1 MGRYITLNS
10 QFNPFSFD
18 DYIKPYQI
26 YGEAYKEMENQYDD
40 LSSKATILENL
51 ANSAIDQREYQ
62 QYKSFADDL
71 RGQANQLATQGLSP
85 SLRREL
91 MTMRNRYKQ
100 DISPMETAYQR
111 RAALAEEQ
119 RLAMQKDPTSFYEK
133 MASEMG
139 LSNFLNNPNANYGK
153 SYSGALLTSQVAE
166 QAKNL
171 VKQIKNNPTEWKPIL
186 GNQYYEA
193 FIQKGFT
200 DEDVYKA
207 VSGDS
212 DANPILVGIVDKVI
226 QSSGIENWMTPEQLK
241 QAKGIASQGLYN
253 AVGSGDFER
262 LKNEAYETPYER
274 WKHQKEMNISNSPID
289 TPLPAYYQWIGN
301 ELNINDKL
309 VNEYNEDLEK
319 VKQYQTPSSELES
332 STLITGPFGF
342 PYYEI
347 PTIQSQVAQSN
358 FNYLQDKYRTQK
370 EKEIGKELSKEELES
385 RINDARNRVMRSV
398 RSVSFNNT
406 QSAQAMRY
414 LGKELDNIWNNPNTT
429 DRTRKQFIK
438 NRRTGDG
445 IDDEIY
451 NKLKAD
457 SNATIQFNPYSD
469 EFIINSTD
477 AGGSFVIDK
486 SILANIQVPIPNYDG
501 TVFTMPMDKVF
512 GAIHELYQNP
522 NIDIDDPNITTQVN
536 NFLRLAFG
544 AFNNVINSG
553 EFETTKTSAGANTSL
568 NNKPKSKSSTTK

>member
-1 MGRYITLNS
+1 M
-10 QFNPFSFD
+10 FNAD
-18 DYIKPYQI
+18 LVT
-26 YGEAYKEMENQYDD
+26 EAERK
-40 LSSKATILENL
+40 
-51 ANSAIDQREYQ
+51 
-62 QYKSFADDL
+62 
-71 RGQANQLATQGLSP
+71 
-85 SLRREL
+85 
-91 MTMRNRYKQ
+91 NR
-100 DISPMETAYQR
+100 INEI
-111 RAALAEEQ
+111 
-119 RLAMQKDPTSFYEK
+119 
-133 MASEMG
+133 
-139 LSNFLNNPNANYGK
+139 
-153 SYSGALLTSQVAE
+153 
-166 QAKNL
+166 
-171 VKQIKNNPTEWKPIL
+171 KQIKSNPTEWKPIL

-207 VSGDS
+207 ISGDS

-262 LKNEAYETPYER
+262 LKNEAYETPYEK
-274 WKHQKEMNISNSPID
+274 WKHQKEMGILNSPVD
-289 TPLPAYYQWIGN
+289 TLLPAYYQWIGN
-301 ELNINDKL
+301 ELTSDDNLLKKYNQELNDLNAYFDNSESQK
-309 VNEYNEDLEK
+309 DLR
-319 VKQYQTPSSELES
+319 VIDNTYGGWSYMVPSTES
-332 STLITGPFGF
+332 RLSIS
-342 PYYEI
+342 YK
-347 PTIQSQVAQSN
+347 N
-358 FNYLQDKYRTQK
+358 LQDKYRTQE
-370 EKEIGKELSKEELES
+370 EKDAGKELSKEELET
-385 RINDARNRVMRSV
+385 RIKREKSKALKSTK
-398 RSVSFNNT
+398 SASFNNA

-414 LGKELDNIWNNPNTT
+414 LGKELDNIWNNPNITN
-429 DRTRKQFIK
+429 RTRKQLIK
-438 NRRTGDG
+438 NRRTDDG

-457 SNATIQFNPYSD
+457 GNATIQFNPYSD

-512 GAIHELYQNP
+512 EAIHELYQNP

-553 EFETTKTSAGANTSL
+553 EFETTKTSASANTSL
-568 NNKPKSKSSTTK
+568 NNKPKSKSSTIK

>member
-91 MTMRNRYKQ
+91 MTMRNRYRQ

-119 RLAMQKDPTSFYEK
+119 RLAMQKDPTLFYER

-171 VKQIKNNPTEWKPIL
+171 VKQIKSNPTEWKPIL
-186 GNQYYEA
+186 ENQYYEA

-274 WKHQKEMNISNSPID
+274 WKHQKEMDTQDIPLD

-319 VKQYQTPSSELES
+319 VKQYQASSSESGS

-398 RSVSFNNT
+398 RSASFNNT

-438 NRRTGDG
+438 NRRTGDE

-568 NNKPKSKSSTTK
+568 NNKPKSKSSTIK

>member
-85 SLRREL
+85 SLKREL

-119 RLAMQKDPTSFYEK
+119 RLAMQKDPTLFYER

-171 VKQIKNNPTEWKPIL
+171 IKQIKSNPTEWKPIL
-186 GNQYYEA
+186 ENQYYEA

-207 VSGDS
+207 ISGDS

-262 LKNEAYETPYER
+262 LKNEAYETPYEK
-274 WKHQKEMNISNSPID
+274 WKHQKEMGILNSPVD
-289 TPLPAYYQWIGN
+289 TLLPAYYQWIGN
-301 ELNINDKL
+301 ELTSDDNLLKKYNQELNDLNAYFDNSESQK
-309 VNEYNEDLEK
+309 DLR
-319 VKQYQTPSSELES
+319 VIDNTYGGWSYMVPSTES
-332 STLITGPFGF
+332 RLSIS
-342 PYYEI
+342 YK
-347 PTIQSQVAQSN
+347 N
-358 FNYLQDKYRTQK
+358 LQDKYRTQE
-370 EKEIGKELSKEELES
+370 EKDAGKELSKEELET
-385 RINDARNRVMRSV
+385 RIKREKSKALKSTK
-398 RSVSFNNT
+398 SASFNNA

-414 LGKELDNIWNNPNTT
+414 LGKELDNIWNNPNITN
-429 DRTRKQFIK
+429 RTRKQLIK
-438 NRRTGDG
+438 NRRTDDG

-457 SNATIQFNPYSD
+457 GNATIQFNPYSD

-512 GAIHELYQNP
+512 EAIHELYQNP

-553 EFETTKTSAGANTSL
+553 EFETTKTSASANTSL
-568 NNKPKSKSSTTK
+568 NNKPKSKSSTIK

>member
-62 QYKSFADDL
+62 QYKSWSNDLKTQAD
-71 RGQANQLATQGLSP
+71 QLATQGLSP
-85 SLRREL
+85 SLRRSL
-91 MTMRNRYKQ
+91 MTMRNRYKSE
-100 DISPMETAYQR
+100 INPIETAYQR

-119 RLAMQKDPTSFYEK
+119 RLATLKDPTLFYERT
-133 MASEMG
+133 ASDMG
-139 LSNFLNNPNANYGK
+139 LRDFINNPNANYGR
-153 SYSGALLTSQVAE
+153 SYSGALLTQQVAE

-171 VKQIKNNPTEWKPIL
+171 IKQIKSNPKEWKPIL
-186 GNQYYEA
+186 EGQYYEA
-193 FIQKGFT
+193 FTQKGFT
-200 DEDVYKA
+200 DEDVNKA
-207 VSGDS
+207 INGDA
-212 DANPILVGIVDKVI
+212 DANPILVGIVDNVLN
-226 QSSGIENWMTPEQLK
+226 SSGVKEWMDSTQLNK
-241 QAKGIASQGLYN
+241 ARGIASQGLYSG
-253 AVGSGDFER
+253 VGSGDYEHLQNR
-262 LKNEAYETPYER
+262 GYETEYER
-274 WKHQKEMNISNSPID
+274 WKHNQEMNPPTPPEI
-289 TPLPAYYQWIGN
+289 PLPAYYQWIGN
-301 ELNINDKL
+301 ELNTDMNLLK
-309 VNEYNEDLEK
+309 EYNDDLE
-319 VKQYQTPSSELES
+319 SLSEYT
-332 STLITGPFGF
+332 TLINGPQKEAYTSYSGRL
-342 PYYEI
+342 PVYYPSTKEI
-347 PTIQSQVAQSN
+347 SDGINQK
-358 FNYLQDKYRTQK
+358 LQDKYRTPD
-370 EKEIGKELSKEELES
+370 EKFNNIILTNKELENRIKRQRSK
-385 RINDARNRVMRSV
+385 AAKSV
-398 RSVSFNNT
+398 KSASFNNT

-414 LGKELDNIWNNPNTT
+414 LGKELDNIWNNPNITN
-429 DRTRKQFIK
+429 RTRKQLIK
-438 NRRTGDG
+438 NRRTDDG

-512 GAIHELYQNP
+512 EAIHELYQNP

-544 AFNNVINSG
+544 TFNNVINSG

>member
-119 RLAMQKDPTSFYEK
+119 RLAMQKDPTLFYER

-139 LSNFLNNPNANYGK
+139 LSNFLNNPNTNYGK

-171 VKQIKNNPTEWKPIL
+171 VKQIKSNPTEWKPIL

-207 VSGDS
+207 ISGDS

-253 AVGSGDFER
+253 AIGSGDFER
-262 LKNEAYETPYER
+262 LKNEAYETPYEK
-274 WKHQKEMNISNSPID
+274 WKHQIEMDTSNSPVD

-309 VNEYNEDLEK
+309 VSEYNEDLEK
-319 VKQYQTPSSELES
+319 VKQYQTPSSESGS

-342 PYYEI
+342 PYYKI
-347 PTIQSQVAQSN
+347 PTIQSQVEQSN

-370 EKEIGKELSKEELES
+370 EKETGKELSKEELES

-398 RSVSFNNT
+398 RSASFNNT

-429 DRTRKQFIK
+429 DRTRKQLIK
-438 NRRTGDG
+438 NRRTNDG

-457 SNATIQFNPYSD
+457 SNTTIQFNPYSD

-486 SILANIQVPIPNYDG
+486 SILANIQVPIPSYDG
-501 TVFTMPMDKVF
+501 TVFIMPMDKVF
-512 GAIHELYQNP
+512 EAIHELYQNP

-568 NNKPKSKSSTTK
+568 NNKPKSKSSTIK